1 MIVYIVEVGYNK
13 LYKKTVNQQIN
24 ILQNY
29 ESPHKFENSWLRQLY
44 NSVRHFISISSGI
57 TISSVITIYNYLSSP
72 KDIQIAT
79 FASNASKQAIIS
91 SLVTTGLLYT
101 MIPIARPNRFNDGI
115 AFITGKGK
123 RFFPNKG
130 NVDDQ
135 NSKKIAININYKD
148 LDPVIDDIAEA
159 YNGQILEKSVENV
172 QTRSHKQNETFR
184 LLTYAFTNHK
194 NKNQLQENIKRFLY
208 SLPINI
214 FVKHIYKIDFED
226 ATNTN
231 DTNNVLQKIKEAML
245 SRDKSDLI
253 IYPSKTKFDNNLD
266 TKINEYATIHTT
278 KYNKINDNV
287 KYLAD
292 YIKPLK
298 YFKRVIP
305 GLFPHEFSP
314 LK

>member
-13 LYKKTVNQQIN
+13 LYKKTVKQQID

-29 ESPHKFENSWLRQLY
+29 ESPHKFQNSWLRQLY
-44 NSVRHFISISSGI
+44 NSLRHYISISSGI

-72 KDIQIAT
+72 TDIQFAT
-79 FASNASKQAIIS
+79 FASNASKQAILS
-91 SLVTTGLLYT
+91 SLATTGLLYT
-101 MIPIARPNRFNDGI
+101 MIPIARPNKHNDGI
-115 AFITGKGK
+115 AFITGKGN
-123 RFFPNKG
+123 RFFPKKG

-135 NSKKIAININYKD
+135 NPKKIAININYKD
-148 LDPVIDDIAEA
+148 LDPVIDDIAER
-159 YNGQILEKSVENV
+159 YNGQILEKNVENV
-172 QTRSHKQNETFR
+172 QPSSHKQTETFR
-184 LLTYAFTNHK
+184 LLTYAFSQK
-194 NKNQLQENIKRFLY
+194 DKNQIQENIKRFLY

-231 DTNNVLQKIKEAML
+231 DTNNVLQKIKESM
-245 SRDKSDLI
+245 SSKDKSDLI
-253 IYPSKTKFDNNLD
+253 IYPSKTEFDNNLD

-278 KYNKINDNV
+278 NYNKINDNV

-298 YFKRVIP
+298 YFKRVLP

-314 LK
+314 MK